1 MVRVDFD
8 LKNRGKKGYLL
19 ARNWRG
25 NCGCQAQ
32 CFGIGD
38 CWWCYVT
45 NMVVLIIDRLLME
58 SSKRTQ
64 RGCHIFFLFLFNFFF
79 FSPYFISKNLSL
91 FFSLFIFSYQFF
103 NIKVFL
109 SLYFLQIFYF
119 YQWWPG
125 VFFFFLHSSF
135 SLKILL
141 FIVRFFF
148 SFPQLHKEQATKF
161 HFTVKY
167 FYFFQKD
174 ICKRKIFKNRKMSV

>member
-91 FFSLFIFSYQFF
+91 FFFTPYF
-103 NIKVFL
+103 FL
-109 SLYFLQIFYF
+109 SILQYKSFSLPLF
-119 YQWWPG
+119 PLD
-125 VFFFFLHSSF
+125 VLLLPMVARCFFFFFCTPL